1 MLFWLLAGLMI
12 LIALALV
19 LPPLWRQRQ
28 VASANMD
35 ERNIAIAR
43 NRFAELKEQL
53 QSGALSQTQYE
64 EQLVELELALSD
76 DLDITG
82 QNTVAPSQGRWM
94 VYVLA
99 IAIPVLA
106 VSLYAGLGT
115 YQAIEPSADMLA
127 ATPGTPNIEDI
138 NKMVG
143 KLAER
148 MKANPD
154 DAEGWVMLGKSY
166 KYLQQYP
173 KAADAFAEAYRLLG
187 DSPDIMLLYA
197 DALAFTNDEQLA
209 GKPAE
214 LVFKALALEPDNITG
229 LWLGGM
235 AKAQAGDAVEGIK
248 LWRKLVA
255 LLPPGSPAQ
264 QETQGLLAKLESQV
278 SGGVPVEPAQAV
290 KTPDIAVAVQVSLA
304 QELQKLTAPNDAV
317 FIYAQAL
324 SGSRVPLAIIRKQ
337 VSDLPLTV
345 SLTDA
350 MAMMPAMKLS
360 GFPVVKLLARI
371 SKSGNAMSQA
381 GDLIGTVE
389 QVDVKDKS
397 VNKIVINS
405 QVK

>member
-19 LPPLWRQRQ
+19 LPPLWRQRP
-28 VASANMD
+28 VLADDMD

-43 NRFAELKEQL
+43 NRFAELKDQL

-76 DLDITG
+76 DLDIPNQGNAAQT
-82 QNTVAPSQGRWM
+82 QGRWM
-94 VYVLA
+94 AYPLA

-106 VSLYAGLGT
+106 TMLYAGLGD
-115 YQAIEPSADMLA
+115 YKAIEPTADMLA
-127 ATPGTPNIEDI
+127 ATPGTPSIEDI

-143 KLAER
+143 KLAEH
-148 MKANPD
+148 MKSNPG
-154 DAEGWVMLGKSY
+154 DAQGWTMLGKSY

-187 DSPDIMLLYA
+187 DKPDIMLLYA
-197 DALAFTNDEQLA
+197 DALAFANNEQLA

-248 LWRKLVA
+248 LWRKLLA

-264 QETQGLLAKLESQV
+264 QETQALLAKLESQV
-278 SGGVPVEPAQAV
+278 PGGMPAEPAQAV

-304 QELQKLTAPNDAV
+304 QELQKSTAPNDTL
-317 FIYAQAL
+317 FIYAQAV
-324 SGSRVPLAIIRKQ
+324 SGPKMPLAIIRKQ

-345 SLTDA
+345 SLTDT
-350 MAMMPAMKLS
+350 MAMMPTMKLS
-360 GFPVVKLLARI
+360 GFPQVKLLARI
-371 SKSGNAMSQA
+371 SKSGNAMPEK
-381 GDLIGTVE
+381 GDLIGAIE
-389 QVDVKDKS
+389 QVDVKDKG
-397 VNKIVINS
+397 VNNIVINS
-405 QVK
+405 HVK